1 MLYLLPI
8 AVFLMVMNFIF
19 YIYCGT
25 LFFNIGLIAPAM
37 MEFLNAFLVFGKK
50 FKCFFGI
57 AKDIT
62 FILSVFQLACRLHIL
77 VGYGVQS

>member
-1 MLYLLPI
+1 MLNLLPI

-37 MEFLNAFLVFGKK
+37 MEFLNAFLVFGKN
-50 FKCFFGI
+50 
-57 AKDIT
+57 
-62 FILSVFQLACRLHIL
+62 LNVFL
-77 VGYGVQS
+77 VL